1 MTKLLEGRIAYFEAS
16 KIGRPFGHQH
26 EKPSFVYEAIPETD
40 PLIQTVLLHEGL
52 KKLNATE
59 PFVVPEEVVRLGVEA
74 RGIPRGSTEFDTQF
88 AIACVDLAKRHGGVC
103 RVAPTIQPDTEA
115 GRLEAVPELKQAR
128 WEDIEFV
135 IDDHT
140 IEVHLAG
147 KSETVGFEDF
157 GFQDKR
163 TGKPN
168 QQWAVLQ
175 VLARCRGGVMPDD
188 ARQGTEWMAIAKRV
202 ERVRKTLQKRFGL
215 HDDPMPF
222 EEGTGYRARFKISR
236 APDPPEAHG

>member
-1 MTKLLEGRIAYFEAS
+1 
-16 KIGRPFGHQH
+16 
-26 EKPSFVYEAIPETD
+26 
-40 PLIQTVLLHEGL
+40 
-52 KKLNATE
+52 
-59 PFVVPEEVVRLGVEA
+59 
-74 RGIPRGSTEFDTQF
+74 
-88 AIACVDLAKRHGGVC
+88 
-103 RVAPTIQPDTEA
+103 
-115 GRLEAVPELKQAR
+115 LKQAR